1 MIIGTPGGDT
11 QCQTIL
17 QTFLNVA
24 LFGME
29 VQTATEQPRFATF
42 SYPNSFAPHDYH
54 PNLLRVEKR
63 IGAGVIKELE
73 KRGHQVMSL
82 A

>member
-17 QTFLNVA
+17 QTFFNIV
-24 LFGME
+24 LFGMD

-54 PNLLRVEKR
+54 PNLLRIEQRVECEA
-63 IGAGVIKELE
+63 IWLN
-73 KRGHQVMSL
+73 
-82 A
+82 